1 MITDIRSQIVTE
13 RVDGEVELSESS
25 AWLAAFMS
33 RRNPFKTGPNEDALG
48 LFQVDGSS
56 GVFAVADGCG
66 GMRGGEL
73 AAKLALQSLEESL
86 ANNDTSRLRAAIL
99 DGIEHANEAIRGLK
113 LGAACTLAVVEW
125 QDGMV
130 RPYHV
135 GDAKIVVTGGMGR
148 IRYQSI
154 CHSPVGFAVE
164 SGWLHADDAMHHEDR
179 HLVSNVVGCERM
191 RIEIGPAIRLGPRDT
206 VVLASDGLFDN
217 VSIAEGVEWLR
228 KGSLAESVHQ
238 LSRISSERMMGV
250 AGAPCK
256 PDDVSLIA
264 IRPKAAAKRSAQHAS
279 LPNRP
284 R

>member
-13 RVDGEVELSESS
+13 QVDGQVELWESP
-25 AWLAAFMS
+25 AWLAAFTS

-48 LFQVDGSS
+48 LFQVDESS

-125 QDGMV
+125 QDGV
-130 RPYHV
+130 IRPYHV
-135 GDAKIVVTGGMGR
+135 GDAKIVITGGMGR

-191 RIEIGPAIRLGPRDT
+191 RIEIGPTIRLGPRDT

-238 LSRISSERMMGV
+238 LSRMSCERMMGV

-256 PDDVSLIA
+256 PDDVSFIA
-264 IRPKAAAKRSAQHAS
+264 IRPKAAAKRSSQHAS